1 MHKVESPADIGTI
14 QGAGKAL
21 LLLTAP
27 QCADSAVVRERLVRV
42 GARNSSLLVATA
54 DTVRVPGLQKALGIQ
69 TLPAVVLYRRGHRIS
84 EITGRATGQQLQAL
98 VDSVLW

>member
-1 MHKVESPADIGTI
+1 MHQVESPADVRPI
-14 QGAGKAL
+14 QAAGKAL

-27 QCADSAVVRERLVRV
+27 QCPDSAVVRERLERV

-54 DTVRVPGLQKALGIQ
+54 DASRVPGLVTALGVQ
-69 TLPAVVLYRRGHRIS
+69 SLPAVVLYRRGQRIS
-84 EITGRATGQQLQAL
+84 EVMGRATAQQLQDL